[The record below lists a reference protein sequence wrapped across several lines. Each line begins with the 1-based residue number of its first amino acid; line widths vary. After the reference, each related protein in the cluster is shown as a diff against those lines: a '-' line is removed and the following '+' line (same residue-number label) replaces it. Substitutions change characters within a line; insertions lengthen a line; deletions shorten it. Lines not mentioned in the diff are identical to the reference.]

1 MWDLP
6 VYITKIFDNQ
16 VVICYSNFDSYKDG
30 VKHTVCYGWVFV
42 LKMCIIL
49 IVKGLNSQETL
60 KWTGQDLSNS
70 VWKTES
76 CTVCS
81 STNKK
86 HQTNAIVWE
95 WGETKHKE
103 PSKLS
108 MRIILGMNGDLLVS
122 VLYWP
127 GKICDLPKKKI
138 HPDKS
143 SCDSFTW
150 SFTVSCLILNLF
162 LVGCCHLWE
171 VNVKLKF

>member
-1 MWDLP
+1 
-6 VYITKIFDNQ
+6 
-16 VVICYSNFDSYKDG
+16 
-30 VKHTVCYGWVFV
+30 
-42 LKMCIIL
+42 MCIIL
-49 IVKGLNSQETL
+49 IVKGLNSQEAL

-70 VWKTES
+70 VLKTES
-76 CTVCS
+76 CTVCR

-86 HQTNAIVWE
+86 HQTNEIVWE

-150 SFTVSCLILNLF
+150 SFTLSCLILNLF

-171 VNVKLKF
+171 VNVKLKFWLLPSVSVFSSFDFAWEENFRHLAYWKYILCKLEQCFLSKT